1 MYLYK
6 RENSPYWW
14 TEFTVKGDRI
24 RRSTE
29 TASRRDAEAVARRL
43 RDKAIAAAKAKPK
56 GSPVEVLTLD
66 QACGRYWI
74 EHGRRLKDARNEA
87 RNLKYI
93 TATIGG
99 DLPLSEVSNRHV
111 NALVKRRLEMGA
123 GPAGVNRTVST
134 LKTMMN
140 RAAKRWEERVRAIA
154 WSSHKLKEPK
164 ERVRYLTQDECR
176 RLLDCIEGLPAPH
189 VASVVHFLLLTGL
202 RKAEAF
208 NATWDKLD
216 EARGVLTVRVKGG
229 HEREVPLSSEAMQLI
244 RDLPRKSRYLFDTT
258 NWRRHFDAGL
268 DAANIQDFRWHDL
281 RHTFATLLG
290 KSGASIEVVSKALGH
305 SSLTVT
311 MKYRHVLHNEVLAA
325 MQAAPPLRP
334 HTGNVVPLKKA

>member
-6 RENSPYWW
+6 RPGSPYWW
-14 TEFTVKGDRI
+14 TEFTVQGSRT

-43 RDKAIAAAKAKPK
+43 RDQAVAAAKAKPK
-56 GSPVEVLTLD
+56 GVPVEVLTLD

-93 TATIGG
+93 VATIGA
-99 DLPLSEVSNRHV
+99 DLPLSDLSNRHV
-111 NALVKRRLEMGA
+111 NALVKKRLEMGA

-134 LKTMMN
+134 LKTMLN
-140 RAAKRWEERVRAIA
+140 RAAKRWEEPVRAIS
-154 WSSHKLKEPK
+154 WSQHRLREPK
-164 ERVRYLTQDECR
+164 ERVRYLTPDECR
-176 RLLDCIEGLPAPH
+176 RLLDCLEAIPAPH
-189 VASVVHFLLLTGL
+189 IARVVHFLLLTGL

-208 NATWDKLD
+208 GATWDKLD

-229 HEREVPLSSEAMQLI
+229 HEREVPLTAEAMHLL
-244 RDLPRKSRYLFDTT
+244 RETPRESRYIFDTT
-258 NWRRHFDAGL
+258 NERKHFEAGL
-268 DAANIQDFRWHDL
+268 RTAGIEDFRWHDL

-290 KSGASIEVVSKALGH
+290 KSGAAIEVVSKALGH
-305 SSLTVT
+305 SSVTVT
-311 MKYRHVLHNEVLAA
+311 MKYRHVLHDEVRAA
-325 MQAAPPLRP
+325 MQASPTLRP
-334 HTGNVVPLKKA
+334 HTWNVVPIKKA